1 MEENEQLRL
10 LKAIERNTEA
20 AEKNL
25 AATRSIAIFM
35 IGWVGW
41 FLAGIIFILLGGL
54 LSLLP
59 EDGPK
64 VLGGIAALGGFT
76 VILVGAI
83 KAISNALSELAKSS
97 K

>member
-10 LKAIERNTEA
+10 LKAIERSTEA
-20 AEKNL
+20 TERNL

-41 FLAGIIFILLGGL
+41 FLAGLVAIILGAL
-54 LSLLP
+54 VTLLP
-59 EDGPK
+59 ETAAFGAI
-64 VLGGIAALGGFT
+64 LIIFGFGI
-76 VILVGAI
+76 ILVGAI
-83 KAISNALSELAKSS
+83 KAISNSLRELAKSS

>member
-20 AEKNL
+20 AERNL

-41 FLAGIIFILLGGL
+41 FLAGLVSVAIGGLLTLLPEAAAFGAILILLG
-54 LSLLP
+54 
-59 EDGPK
+59 
-64 VLGGIAALGGFT
+64 F
-76 VILVGAI
+76 VIIFVGAI
-83 KAISNALSELAKSS
+83 KAISNSLSELAKSS

>member
-20 AEKNL
+20 AERNL

-41 FLAGIIFILLGGL
+41 FLAGLVAIILGALLT
-54 LSLLP
+54 LLP
-59 EDGPK
+59 ETAAPGAIFIIF
-64 VLGGIAALGGFT
+64 GFGI
-76 VILVGAI
+76 ILVGAI
-83 KAISNALSELAKSS
+83 KAISNSLRELAKSS